1 MGAPWGMPR
10 MPRVCPVHAAHAR
23 SPWLGRHLQ
32 LGGRPVS
39 PRKRHRLPQ
48 RARQLEAVPYRVLGP
63 VSQAAGQGHRQP
75 RAAAQLEHK
84 APLTGQPCRRLAEA
98 ARSRPPCRRVSQ
110 LAPARGIVPVDD
122 LVDRVPLHRAVGLQ
136 PGAATAAAVCAAIQA
151 EPGVGGC
158 TKPVAHDEP
167 AERWCSCRP
176 GCFGSGKRR
185 GLRSCARFAGDR
197 QVEEERVGNG
207 GAVEGERRSQ
217 ALVIRLA
224 LAVGQKEAA
233 DAGLHFG
240 RY

>member
-1 MGAPWGMPR
+1 MLPGRAVEWAVGAPWGMPR
-10 MPRVCPVHAAHAR
+10 MRRVCPVHAAHAR

-63 VSQAAGQGHRQP
+63 VSQAASQGHRQP

-151 EPGVGGC
+151 
-158 TKPVAHDEP
+158 
-167 AERWCSCRP
+167 
-176 GCFGSGKRR
+176 
-185 GLRSCARFAGDR
+185 
-197 QVEEERVGNG
+197 
-207 GAVEGERRSQ
+207 
-217 ALVIRLA
+217 
-224 LAVGQKEAA
+224 
-233 DAGLHFG
+233 
-240 RY
+240 